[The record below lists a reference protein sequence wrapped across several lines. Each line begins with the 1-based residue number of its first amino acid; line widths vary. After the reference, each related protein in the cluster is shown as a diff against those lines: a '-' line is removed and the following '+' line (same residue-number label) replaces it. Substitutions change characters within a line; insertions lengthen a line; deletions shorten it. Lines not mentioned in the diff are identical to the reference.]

1 MIEGFNSKNIL
12 RKRRNPYW
20 LSARG
25 INLGALSQK
34 SYSVMDDDDETPK
47 RS

>member
-1 MIEGFNSKNIL
+1 MVQGFNGKNTS

-34 SYSVMDDDDETPK
+34 SYSLLDDDDEIPK

>member
-1 MIEGFNSKNIL
+1 MIQRPNTL

-34 SYSVMDDDDETPK
+34 SYSLFDDFDDNEISRK
-47 RS
+47 SQ